1 MGTNLK
7 IKSKNLEMLIL
18 QCSVSNLSFFMK
30 IKNYLDTSDNR
41 SKSYCD
47 DEKYQM
53 IFNLYCRFFDKHKK
67 QPKIKTFKL
76 LVEAYCNKTKQTEET
91 SLYLNNLAEQMYS
104 PVEEEVDL
112 EEIEEQ
118 TINFIKEN
126 RVYESMMSAQQDMQ
140 EGNYEKIVTKMEDAV
155 RVSFDKDLGL
165 SIQNA
170 DEVIYRLDDEL
181 NSSRVISTGYS
192 NLDNFME
199 GGFFPKALYCIAGT
213 PGVGKSLILGNF
225 AINAYLQGYK
235 VLVYTLEMS
244 NVRLF
249 SRIFSNLINYSNKEI
264 LLDQDGTKTKINN
277 VINQTNGDLIVK
289 EYNANSVSSNDLL
302 AHIND
307 LSMYKGWKP
316 DFIVVDYLLIMS
328 TNDKKR
334 SSDDSYRYFKVVSEE
349 LRNIA
354 KILEVPVVTASQIN
368 REGMSDRGG
377 TKSVITAKDISESR
391 GILDTVDFFCS
402 IIQTNKHRQDSK
414 LQLHNNKNRN
424 GSTEW
429 RVEYDISYEHMKM
442 KEGAIISQ

>member
-1 MGTNLK
+1 MGSNLK
-7 IKSKNLEMLIL
+7 IKSENLEMLIL
-18 QCSVSNLSFFMK
+18 QCSVQNLSFFMK
-30 IKNYLDTSDNR
+30 IKSYLDTSRETD
-41 SKSYCD
+41 KSYFD
-47 DEKYQM
+47 DEKFQTA
-53 IFNLYCRFFDKHKK
+53 FNLYCRFFDNYKK
-67 QPKIKTFKL
+67 QPKKKTFIL
-76 LVEAYCNKTKQTEET
+76 LVEKYSQKANHSEEQ
-91 SLYLNNLAEQMYS
+91 SLYLLKIADKMYES
-104 PVEEEVDL
+104 IENEIDI

-126 RVYESMMSAQQDMQ
+126 RVYESMISAQQDMK
-140 EGNYEKIVTKMEDAV
+140 EGNYERIVSKMEDAV

-165 SIQNA
+165 SIREA
-170 DEVIYRLDDEL
+170 DNVIYQLDDEL

-199 GGFFPKALYCIAGT
+199 GGFFPKALYCISGI
-213 PGVGKSLILGNF
+213 PGVGKSLLLGNF
-225 AINAYLQGYK
+225 AVNAFMQGYK
-235 VLVYTLEMS
+235 VLVYTFEMS

-249 SRIFSNLINYSNKEI
+249 SRIFSNLTRYNNKEI
-264 LLDQDGTKTKINN
+264 LLDQKGTKEKIENMLS
-277 VINQTNGDLIVK
+277 QTTGDLIVK
-289 EYNANSVSSNDLL
+289 EYNANTTSSNDLL

-316 DFIVVDYLLIMS
+316 DLIVVDYLLIMS

-354 KILEVPVVTASQIN
+354 KMLEIPVVTAAQIN

-377 TKSVITAKDISESR
+377 TKSVITPKEISESR
-391 GILDTVDFFCS
+391 GILDTVDFFSS
-402 IIQTNKHRQDSK
+402 IIQTSKHRQDNK
-414 LQLHNNKNRN
+414 IQLHNNKNRN

-429 RVEYDISYEHMKM
+429 RIEYDIDYEHMKM

>member
-1 MGTNLK
+1 MGSNLK

-18 QCSVSNLSFFMK
+18 QCSVQNLSFFMK
-30 IKNYLDTSDNR
+30 IKSYLETTGEQG
-41 SKSYCD
+41 KSYFD
-47 DEKYQM
+47 DEKYQ
-53 IFNLYCRFFDKHKK
+53 IVFNLYCRFFDKHKK

-76 LVEAYCNKTKQTEET
+76 LVEAYCNKTKQSEEI
-91 SLYLNNLAEQMYS
+91 SLYLNNIAEHMYAS
-104 PVEEEVDL
+104 VEDEVDM

-126 RVYESMMSAQQDMQ
+126 RVYESMLSAQIDMK
-140 EGNYEKIVTKMEDAV
+140 EGNYERIVSKMEDAV

-165 SIQNA
+165 SIREAEN
-170 DEVIYRLDDEL
+170 VIYQLDDEL
-181 NSSRVISTGYS
+181 NSSRVISTGFA

-199 GGFFPKALYCIAGT
+199 GGFFPKSLYCISGI
-213 PGVGKSLILGNF
+213 PGVGKSLVLGNF
-225 AINAYLQGYK
+225 AVNAFLQGYK
-235 VLVYTLEMS
+235 VLTYTFEMS
-244 NVRLF
+244 STRLF
-249 SRIFSNLINYSNKEI
+249 SRLFSNLIRYNSKEM
-264 LLDQDGTKTKINN
+264 LLDQDGTKNKIEAI
-277 VINQTNGDLIVK
+277 INQTSGDLIVK
-289 EYNANSVSSNDLL
+289 EYNANSTSSNDLL

-354 KILEVPVVTASQIN
+354 KILEIPVVTAAQIN

-377 TKSVITAKDISESR
+377 TKSVITPKEISESR
-391 GILDTVDFFCS
+391 GILDTVDFFSS
-402 IIQTNKHRQDSK
+402 IIQTSKHRQDNK
-414 LQLHNNKNRN
+414 IQLHNNKNRN

-429 RVEYDISYEHMKM
+429 RVEYEIDYEHMKM

>member
-18 QCSVSNLSFFMK
+18 QCSVQNLSFFMK
-30 IKNYLDTSDNR
+30 IKSYMDTSNEHT
-41 SKSYCD
+41 KTYFD
-47 DEKYQM
+47 DEKFQM
-53 IFNLYCRFFDKHKK
+53 VFNLYCRFFDKHKK

-76 LVEAYCNKTKQTEET
+76 LVEAYCNKVKLSDEI
-91 SLYLNNLAEQMYS
+91 SLYLNNIAEQMYS
-104 PVEEEVDL
+104 PVEDEVDL

-126 RVYESMMSAQQDMQ
+126 RVYESMMSAQTDMA
-140 EGNYEKIVTKMEDAV
+140 EGNYEKIVSKMEEAV

-165 SIQNA
+165 SIKDA
-170 DEVIYRLDDEL
+170 DEVIYKLDDEL
-181 NSSRVISTGYS
+181 NSSRVVSTGFA

-199 GGFFPKALYCIAGT
+199 GGFFPKSLYCISGI
-213 PGVGKSLILGNF
+213 PGVGKSLVLGNF
-225 AINAYLQGYK
+225 AVNAYLQGYK
-235 VLVYTLEMS
+235 VLVYTFEMS

-249 SRIFSNLINYSNKEI
+249 SRLFSNLIRYNSKEI
-264 LLDQDGTKTKINN
+264 LLDQKGTKSKIQAI
-277 VINQTNGDLIVK
+277 INQTNGDLIVK
-289 EYNANSVSSNDLL
+289 EYNANSASANDLL

-307 LSMYKGWKP
+307 LSMYKGWRP

-354 KILEVPVVTASQIN
+354 KILEVPIITAAQIN

-377 TKSVITAKDISESR
+377 TKSVITPKEISESR
-391 GILDTVDFFCS
+391 GILDTVDFFSS
-402 IIQTNKHRQDSK
+402 IIQTSKHRQDNK
-414 LQLHNNKNRN
+414 IQLHNNKNRN

-429 RVEYDISYEHMKM
+429 RIEYEIDYEHMKM